1 MLLLEGPKFARFS
14 FHPPSIGSV
23 ETQDTPFTI
32 LGHRIVLASSSD
44 ENRDPLND
52 ESHTARTAS
61 SVWDC
66 SIVLSKYME
75 TLAVRHPGFWKS
87 KRVLEL
93 GAGQGIVSLS
103 AIALGAASVTI
114 TDLECNL
121 PAIQDSIQL
130 NHFPSESTIIY
141 ARPDDDISLDKVD
154 GKESAQQSR
163 SHNREAHATH
173 VHLMPLDWVNHTRD
187 LAEISAT
194 LQRVSELP
202 IITRTTVSDQPTFP
216 LDYILASDV
225 IWVDYLIPSL
235 VETMAALLGVSTPLP
250 SQQSSEGTTSAQENQ
265 QQQQEEEQGQHH
277 STWPVILLAH
287 QTRSTRGDAI
297 FFDSLERFGLARKA
311 IKLDG
316 TNPYSPKP
324 DEPGSELEDVFQD
337 PLFRKP
343 NITIWKIW
351 RTK

>member
-14 FHPPSIGSV
+14 FHPPSSGSV

-44 ENRDPLND
+44 ENHDPLND

-66 SIVLSKYME
+66 
-75 TLAVRHPGFWKS
+75 
-87 KRVLEL
+87 

-103 AIALGAASVTI
+103 AIALGAASITI

-121 PAIQDSIQL
+121 PTIQDSIQL
-130 NHFPSESTIIY
+130 NHFPSESTIIH
-141 ARPDDDISLDKVD
+141 ARPGDDTSLDKVD

-163 SHNREAHATH
+163 SHDREAHATH

-202 IITRTTVSDQPTFP
+202 AFTRTTISDQPTFP

-250 SQQSSEGTTSAQENQ
+250 SQQSSEGTTPAQENQ
-265 QQQQEEEQGQHH
+265 QQQQEGQGQHH

-316 TNPYSPKP
+316 TNPYSKP

-337 PLFRKP
+337 PMFRKP